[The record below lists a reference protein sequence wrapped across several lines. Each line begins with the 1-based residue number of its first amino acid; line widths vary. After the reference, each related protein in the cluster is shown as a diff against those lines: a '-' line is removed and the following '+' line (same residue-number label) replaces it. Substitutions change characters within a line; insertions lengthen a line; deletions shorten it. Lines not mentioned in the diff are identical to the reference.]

1 MPVHFRQLM
10 LRGEQFITD
19 RRGVPGEPASS
30 SGDIYPQG
38 VVVSGLPHGEDCSG
52 YEEVDQVPTDNRVST
67 VLARRLGG
75 ELLRLR
81 DAAGLTQPQAAQ
93 VLSATAAKI
102 AKMER
107 GWVPFR
113 DPDIVALCKLY
124 GVTDEAAVANLL
136 SLAKLDRERRKA
148 KGWWQHMPMVGG
160 FGEYIAMEEVA
171 TRIRTWQPALIPG
184 LLQTPEYIRALG
196 VTSNWSHP
204 DEIEALVTS
213 RVQRQ
218 ARLRGET
225 PMELHAVLWEAALR
239 HQVGSA
245 EVMRTQLDHL
255 VEMANLPHVHVQV
268 LPFLAGR
275 HHGAKGS
282 FSILSFA
289 EPGAL
294 DVSYAEAIGSTLWA
308 EGAEANAAYATV
320 FDRDAR
326 LSLAPHDSANLIEAI
341 RKGV

>member
-1 MPVHFRQLM
+1 M
-10 LRGEQFITD
+10 
-19 RRGVPGEPASS
+19 
-30 SGDIYPQG
+30 
-38 VVVSGLPHGEDCSG
+38 
-52 YEEVDQVPTDNRVST
+52 PTDNRVST

-124 GVTDEAAVANLL
+124 GVTDEAVVEGLL
-136 SLAKLDRERRKA
+136 SLAKLDRGRRKA
-148 KGWWQHMPMVGG
+148 KGWWQHLPIVGG

-171 TRIRTWQPALIPG
+171 TRIRTWQPTLIPG
-184 LLQTPEYIRALG
+184 LLQAPEYIRALG
-196 VTSNWSHP
+196 VSSDWSHP

-213 RVQRQ
+213 RIQRQ
-218 ARLRGET
+218 ARLRGER
-225 PMELHAVLWEAALR
+225 PLEFHAVLWEAALR
-239 HQVGSA
+239 QQVGSA
-245 EVMRTQLDHL
+245 EVMRAQLNHL
-255 VEMANLPHVHVQV
+255 VEMAGLPNVHIQV

-275 HHGAKGS
+275 HLGAHGS
-282 FSILSFA
+282 FNIVSFA

-294 DVSYAEAIGSTLWA
+294 DVGYAEAVGTTLWA
-308 EGAEANAAYATV
+308 EGADGIAAYTRAFEQV
-320 FDRDAR
+320 SR
-326 LSLAPHDSANLIEAI
+326 LSLAPHDSVNLIDAI
-341 RKGV
+341 SRGA